1 MWARGTRAELRA
13 MSDGERVLFNFGCD
27 VLMEFQE
34 DLAWKY
40 CLPKFKWTGGK
51 WGQSLGRIRKAGA
64 HRPRA
69 GVVALG
75 RRNERCP
82 HPIFV
87 TARRLHGSRGSVDA
101 HENVS

>member
-1 MWARGTRAELRA
+1 

-27 VLMEFQE
+27 VLMEFQY
-34 DLAWKY
+34 DLDWKY
-40 CLPKFKWTGGK
+40 CIGNFRTIGGK
-51 WGQSLGRIRKAGA
+51 WGQSLKEIRKAGA

-82 HPIFV
+82 HAVFV